1 MALCGPV
8 STRQKTDRRPPGVI
22 VAADTLLRADH
33 EALEEEAEV
42 VIEEELDTEAG
53 EDSTTLLTARTV
65 HRLINNNSSIYQSL
79 KKTGE
84 LTPAITVTVSWGGNN
99 CLKVSHNALLKTY
112 SYN

>member
-1 MALCGPV
+1 MFTLFFSHHKVMALCGPV
-8 STRQKTDRRPPGVI
+8 SSRQKTDRGPHGVI

-33 EALEEEAEV
+33 EALEEEVAEV

-53 EDSTTLLTARTV
+53 EDSTTLLIARTV

-84 LTPAITVTVSWGGNN
+84 LTTAITVTVSGGE
-99 CLKVSHNALLKTY
+99 
-112 SYN
+112 